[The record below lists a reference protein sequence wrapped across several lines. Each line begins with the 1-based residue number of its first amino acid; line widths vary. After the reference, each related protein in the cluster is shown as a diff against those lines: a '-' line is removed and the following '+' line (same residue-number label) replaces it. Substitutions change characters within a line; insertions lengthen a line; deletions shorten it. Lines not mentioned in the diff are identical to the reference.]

1 MTNLG
6 PKVAELQLCFFFYT
20 LKDILVCLHSV
31 SLLPAGVC
39 HEKAQSKD
47 ARPRC
52 QQHTAPHHIREF
64 TCGPQGNVV
73 VDLQPAGSRHPA
85 RHSQAAPLF
94 PTTPTALSLPI
105 APRYPRKRGSQSSLL
120 ASHMPE
126 ISPAPPPPPNAHW
139 RAMNCKNTLKRQHMQ
154 QSGHT
159 RQCQR
164 KESIFSPGSPPLCP
178 CQPCWWFRLQCWAQ
192 SVPQAAGKYIA
203 AVMGM
208 DFAFLLHLLWNMNR
222 DFISY
227 ELLQIMLFFKYSVV
241 SWLQRTLVN

>member
-6 PKVAELQLCFFFYT
+6 PEVAKLQLCFFFYT
-20 LKDILVCLHSV
+20 LKDILVCLHSLA
-31 SLLPAGVC
+31 LLPAGVC

-47 ARPRC
+47 AHPHC
-52 QQHTAPHHIREF
+52 QQHTAPQHIREF

-73 VDLQPAGSRHPA
+73 VDLQPAGSQHPA

-139 RAMNCKNTLKRQHMQ
+139 SEMSCKNTLKRQHMQ
-154 QSGHT
+154 QSGHASA
-159 RQCQR
+159 RGRRASLAQAHHPCAR
-164 KESIFSPGSPPLCP
+164 ASRAGGSGCSAEHNL
-178 CQPCWWFRLQCWAQ
+178 FHKRLEN
-192 SVPQAAGKYIA
+192 I
-203 AVMGM
+203 
-208 DFAFLLHLLWNMNR
+208 
-222 DFISY
+222 
-227 ELLQIMLFFKYSVV
+227 LQL
-241 SWLQRTLVN
+241 